1 MRLSTDQLKCR
12 LFCRTICM
20 GITPSPACTQKGVQS
35 QGSCSHCPSL
45 CSRSSFPGGKD
56 LYLRQVTEKTMEE
69 QLVIVLFPSHQR
81 LHTICISGG
90 KGGLISAP
98 WMTFRE
104 AQELGKDK
112 ELQTLEPAEK
122 RTNSWV
128 LVLEFSQAPQAP
140 CACLRP
146 WTLAPSCP
154 AACSASQQIPFTTG
168 FGFAGLKTTNGLR
181 AH

>member
-12 LFCRTICM
+12 LFCWTICM

-45 CSRSSFPGGKD
+45 YSRSSFPGGKD
-56 LYLRQVTEKTMEE
+56 LYLRQLTEKTVKE
-69 QLVIVLFPSHQR
+69 QLVGVLVPSHQTAAHY
-81 LHTICISGG
+81 LHFGG

-104 AQELGKDK
+104 AQELGKDT
-112 ELQTLEPAEK
+112 ELQALEPAEK
-122 RTNSWV
+122 RRNSWV
-128 LVLEFSQAPQAP
+128 LVLDLARLLKHPVHASDPGP
-140 CACLRP
+140 CPFLP
-146 WTLAPSCP
+146 
-154 AACSASQQIPFTTG
+154 CSLQCHPTDPFTTG

>member
-1 MRLSTDQLKCR
+1 
-12 LFCRTICM
+12 M

-45 CSRSSFPGGKD
+45 CSRSSCPGGKD
-56 LYLRQVTEKTMEE
+56 LSLSRTEKTVKE
-69 QLVIVLFPSHQR
+69 QLVLALVPSHQTAAHYR
-81 LHTICISGG
+81 HFGG
-90 KGGLISAP
+90 ERWVDFSSLDDLQGGTGA
-98 WMTFRE
+98 
-104 AQELGKDK
+104 GKDT
-112 ELQTLEPAEK
+112 ELQALKPAEK

-154 AACSASQQIPFTTG
+154 AACSASQQIPSPQ
-168 FGFAGLKTTNGLR
+168 GLVLL
-181 AH
+181 A

>member
-1 MRLSTDQLKCR
+1 MRLSTDQLKYR
-12 LFCRTICM
+12 LFCWTICM

-56 LYLRQVTEKTMEE
+56 LYLRQITEKTMEE
-69 QLVIVLFPSHQR
+69 QLVIVLVPSHPTAAHY
-81 LHTICISGG
+81 LCILGG
-90 KGGLISAP
+90 KGGLISAL

-104 AQELGKDK
+104 AQELGKDT

-122 RTNSWV
+122 RANSWV

-140 CACLRP
+140 CAWLRP
-146 WTLAPSCP
+146 WTLPLP
-154 AACSASQQIPFTTG
+154 ALQPAVPANRSLHHRVWFCWLEDNKWS
-168 FGFAGLKTTNGLR
+168 
-181 AH
+181 

>member
-1 MRLSTDQLKCR
+1 MRLSTDQLKYR
-12 LFCRTICM
+12 LFCWTICM

-56 LYLRQVTEKTMEE
+56 LYLRQITEKTMEE
-69 QLVIVLFPSHQR
+69 QLVIVLVPSHPTAAHY
-81 LHTICISGG
+81 LHFGG
-90 KGGLISAP
+90 EGGLTSAL

-104 AQELGKDK
+104 AQELGKDT

-154 AACSASQQIPFTTG
+154 AACSASQQIPSPQ
-168 FGFAGLKTTNGLR
+168 GLVLL
-181 AH
+181 A